1 MPAEWGPHQAC
12 LITWPAAEDLWGSW
26 MDGAK
31 AEYAA
36 VARAVAAFEPVVMVC
51 DTGSSREVRNFCGD
65 GVEPLEIPID
75 DSWIRD
81 NGPIFLTGPRATLA
95 LVDFGFN
102 GWGERYTPYDR
113 DTKVPEAV
121 ATHMGVKRY
130 VAPFVLEGGAFLV
143 DGEGTLITTEQ
154 CLLHPNRNPN
164 MTRAQIEDGLRAYL
178 GVESIVWLP
187 RGMAKTSTDGHI
199 DGVAQY
205 VSPGVV
211 ALLVPDDPSDP
222 NNETSAGNLAALAE
236 ARDSQGR
243 SFEVLPLGQ
252 ASYPPPAG
260 DEHAMAY
267 LNSYLANGAVIAPL
281 AGIPDADD
289 KALAR
294 LAEIFPDR
302 EVVGVSARILSYG
315 GGGPHCITQQIPVPA
330 REIG

>member
-1 MPAEWGPHQAC
+1 
-12 LITWPAAEDLWGSW
+12 
-26 MDGAK
+26 MDEAK

-51 DTGSSREVRNFCGD
+51 DPGSAREVRNHCGD

-81 NGPIFLTGPRATLA
+81 NGPIFLTGPGASLA

-113 DTKVPEAV
+113 DAKVPEAV
-121 ATHMGVKRY
+121 ATHLGVQRY
-130 VAPFVLEGGAFLV
+130 VAPLVLEGGAFLV
-143 DGEGTLITTEQ
+143 DGQGTLITTEQ
-154 CLLHPNRNPN
+154 CLLHPNRNPT
-164 MTRAQIEDGLRAYL
+164 MSRAQIEDGLRTFL
-178 GVESIVWLP
+178 GVEAIVWLP

-205 VSPGVV
+205 VAPGVV

-222 NNETSAGNLAALAE
+222 NHDPSAANLAVLAE
-236 ARDSQGR
+236 ARDSHGR

-252 ASYPPPAG
+252 VAYPPPAG
-260 DEHAMAY
+260 EEHAMAY

-281 AGIPDADD
+281 AGIPEPDER
-289 KALAR
+289 ALAR
-294 LAEIFPDR
+294 LGEIFPDR
-302 EVVGVSARILSYG
+302 QVVGVPARVLSYG
-315 GGGPHCITQQIPVPA
+315 GGGPHCITQQIPEPA
-330 REIG
+330 DDIR